1 MIMLPIGG
9 PIIFET
15 ERKAAAA
22 VANVV
27 ANKIKGWLNR
37 K

>member
-1 MIMLPIGG
+1 MLPPAG
-9 PIIFET
+9 PINYYI

-27 ANKIKGWLNR
+27 ANKIKGWLN
-37 K
+37 KK